1 MCNTCSCLID
11 IGGISIELRHL
22 RYFIAVAEELHFT
35 RAARRLH
42 VAQPPLSQVVRRLE
56 KELDAQLLRRT
67 SRRVELTDA
76 GRVFL
81 EEARRTVA
89 AADRSV
95 EVVQRAARGQT
106 GWLRVGF
113 VESAAYELLP
123 RILPAFMS
131 RSPGV
136 QLELHELTTE
146 MQLNRLASGDVDVGL
161 VREVHSHDDL
171 VVRQLLRESLVVALP
186 RSHWLAGGWRIR
198 LHQLDGE
205 QFVLFPRS
213 QAPRLHDLIAG
224 LCRAAGFV
232 PRAAQEAVNLPTI
245 LGMVAAGIGVAV
257 LPAAV
262 TTIRWSGVV
271 YVPIVDRDAVTDLA
285 FVHAPRAE
293 GPVLDVFAAVAF
305 ATGSRG

>member
-1 MCNTCSCLID
+1 M
-11 IGGISIELRHL
+11 
-22 RYFIAVAEELHFT
+22 HFT

-42 VAQPPLSQVVRRLE
+42 VAQPPLSQIVRRLE
-56 KELDAQLLRRT
+56 KELGAQLLRRT

-89 AADRSV
+89 AADRSI
-95 EVVQRAARGQT
+95 EAVQRAARGQT

-123 RILPAFMS
+123 QILPAFTS

-136 QLELHELTTE
+136 QLELSELTTE
-146 MQLNRLASGDVDVGL
+146 VQLKRLAAGDLDVGI
-161 VREVHSHDDL
+161 VREVRSHDDL
-171 VVRQLLRESLVVALP
+171 SVRQLLKESLVVALP

-198 LHQLDGE
+198 LDQLDGE
-205 QFVLFPRS
+205 QFILFPRT

-224 LCRAAGFV
+224 LCRSAGFV

-257 LPAAV
+257 LPGAV
-262 TTIRWSGVV
+262 TAIRWSGVV

-285 FVHAPRAE
+285 LVHAPGAE
-293 GPVLDVFAAVAF
+293 GPVLDAFTAVAF
-305 ATGSRG
+305 SIGAGG